1 MIKLDF
7 SIGSIKYSL
16 DRDDDEAETFREIIK
31 VLNTKTN
38 EIMMN
43 TGKIDDKLILF
54 MYNICRKPLLLWLKS
69 MYNN

>member
-16 DRDDDEAETFREIIK
+16 DCDDDEAETFREIIK

-43 TGKIDDKLILF
+43 TGKIDDKLILAF
-54 MYNICRKPLLLWLKS
+54 S
-69 MYNN
+69 MI